1 MNADR
6 MLIGHALYTAVAGGL
21 CGLAIYVTPRVELT
35 VIPLSVGLG
44 LLVLLATHG
53 YYYAR
58 SRQGAPEPII

>member
-35 VIPLSVGLG
+35 VLPL
-44 LLVLLATHG
+44 THISQV
-53 YYYAR
+53 R
-58 SRQGAPEPII
+58 R